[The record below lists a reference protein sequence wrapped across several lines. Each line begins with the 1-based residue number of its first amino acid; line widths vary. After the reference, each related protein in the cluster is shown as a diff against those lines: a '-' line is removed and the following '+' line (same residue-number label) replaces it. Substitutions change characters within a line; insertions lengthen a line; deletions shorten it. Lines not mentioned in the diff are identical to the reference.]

1 MDTTSIWVHL
11 YYKGEKTND
20 RNAFEI
26 EPPLPK
32 NVGALTKRFLPQL
45 DPAALSEVNVCG
57 PVTCANGHR
66 CKPGNPLKEVIEELK
81 NTTPPT
87 CDDHPLIVVAPAPK
101 QADGKKSF

>member
-1 MDTTSIWVHL
+1 MSSSSIWVHL
-11 YYKGEKTND
+11 YYKGEETND

-45 DPAALSEVNVCG
+45 DPAALSEVNVYR
-57 PVTCANGHR
+57 PITCANR
-66 CKPGNPLKEVIEELK
+66 SRYKPGKPLKEVIDELK

-87 CDDHPLIVVAPAPK
+87 SDDHPLIVVAPAQQQQP
-101 QADGKKSF
+101 QNGQ